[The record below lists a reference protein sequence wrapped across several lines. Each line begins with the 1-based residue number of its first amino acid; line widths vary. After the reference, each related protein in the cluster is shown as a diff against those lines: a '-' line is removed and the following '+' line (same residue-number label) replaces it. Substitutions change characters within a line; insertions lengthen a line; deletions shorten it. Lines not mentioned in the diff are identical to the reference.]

1 MATNIKYQGLTVQVT
16 AGGTY
21 VSGTPVKIGT
31 ALFGIPVASAASGAE
46 CAVMVTG
53 VADLPKSGGTGVTF
67 SLGDKVYWSG
77 TAATAT
83 ATDSL
88 VGVATAAALNAATT
102 VEVSLN
108 GSIISQADADALA
121 AAFGGSATAI
131 GFGKILGASTIGIH
145 RCNFAGTTAPGATN
159 DLDEGYHA
167 GSLWFDTTGGR
178 VYYAISVADG
188 AAVWASIPQTKTG
201 TVAIASGASTGTV
214 SVGTAFNGLPV
225 LLTLQTAAGAIAAA
239 DAYFTAAVAAGTL
252 TATCRV
258 LAATTQ
264 NASSDLVLAYSIT
277 IQ

>member
-16 AGGTY
+16 AGGNYT
-21 VSGTPVKIGT
+21 SGTPVKIGT
-31 ALFGIPVASAASGAE
+31 ALFGIPVATAASGAE

-53 VADLPKSGGTGVTF
+53 VADLVKSGGTGVTF

-77 TAATAT
+77 TVATAT

-88 VGVATAAALNAATT
+88 VGVCTAAAANNDTK

-131 GFGKILGASTIGIH
+131 GFGKILGASTIGVH
-145 RCNFAGTTAPGATN
+145 RCNFAGTAAPAVTD
-159 DLDEGYHA
+159 DLDLGYHA
-167 GSLWFDTTGGR
+167 GSLWFDTTNGR

-188 AAVWASIPQTKTG
+188 AAVWAAIPQTITG
-201 TVAIASGASTGTV
+201 TVAVASGASAGTA
-214 SVGTAFNGLPV
+214 SVGTSWNSKPV
-225 LLTLQTAAGAIAAA
+225 LVSLATAAGAIAAA

-252 TATCRV
+252 TVTVRDVAGV
-258 LAATTQ
+258 AQ
-264 NASSDLVLAYSIT
+264 NASSNLTFAYSIT